1 MEILCPT
8 GHFAKSGHPAK
19 NWLRRFRGANPPDR
33 LARIAPRQDNKDMHN
48 LGCMAPARVA
58 LAGNS
63 QVLRPFS
70 KGFGPLA
77 VAFLVLAN
85 LGLTMAAPGSEQKS
99 ASPVSFERDVRPIL
113 RAHCLDCHGSQNV
126 RKGGLDVRLRRL
138 MVKGGESGPAIS
150 LGHPEDS
157 YLLDR
162 VKSGEMPPGDQKLA
176 PAEIAILERW
186 IRSGAPTAQKEPAE
200 ISAAALIT
208 AEDRNFWCFRPIHRP
223 ETPRFTA
230 GDRVRTPID
239 ALLVAA
245 LKPKQLGFSPDAD
258 RRTLIRRLSLDLLGL
273 SPDPA
278 EVETFLADTSPDAYE
293 KLVDRLLASPHYGER
308 WGRHWLDTAGYADS
322 EGFDDQDVPRPEAFR
337 FRDYVIGAFNANKPF
352 DQFVTEQLA
361 GDEQLPPQKGDL
373 SSEAIEKLSATAFLR
388 MAADGTAISNT
399 PAVANQNVA
408 DTLKIVS
415 TSLLGLSV
423 GCAQCHDH
431 RYDPILQDDYYRLRA
446 VFEPALNYKNWRVPS
461 QRRVSLYTQADRAR
475 VAAVNQEAAAAAAK
489 VAEKERRY
497 VAEALDKQLAKF
509 EPLVARQLKIAIDTP
524 APKRTAAQ
532 NQLLELHPSVN
543 ISPGLLS
550 QYNPAADED
559 LRKDRAK
566 VAAIQARAPVEEF
579 LRVATENPGEIPPT
593 FLFYRGE
600 FQQPKQEEEP
610 GDLTVCALPGESGN
624 VPRRD
629 ARLPTSGRRLAYARR
644 LMTGKHPLVGRVLVN
659 RIWLHHFG
667 RGLVATPADFGR
679 MGDRPTNPQLLD
691 WLADEFAAS
700 GWNVKKLQR
709 LIVTSTAY
717 RQCSTRTPQR
727 DAADPDNLL
736 LSRMNVRRLDAE
748 VVRDCALAASG
759 SLFDR
764 MSGHPVPVRE
774 DAVGQIIVGTEN
786 KVGANEPGAEIS
798 IGAEQ
803 FRRSVYIEVRRSRPL
818 ALLRTF
824 DLPVMETNCDRRV
837 ASTSA
842 PQALMLM
849 NSEFALT
856 QANRFAKR
864 LAREAGP
871 GLRRQ
876 VARAFEIAFARPATE
891 TEIDESVTF
900 LERQSEEVKPQPS
913 ASVPPK
919 SPPKSRVS
927 RRRNRALVR
936 STAAEPALQPL
947 TDFCQALLCSNEFLY
962 SD

>member
-1 MEILCPT
+1 MIGLFFGSAAIGLAFAACP
-8 GHFAKSGHPAK
+8 
-19 NWLRRFRGANPPDR
+19 R
-33 LARIAPRQDNKDMHN
+33 LT
-48 LGCMAPARVA
+48 LG
-58 LAGNS
+58 S
-63 QVLRPFS
+63 D
-70 KGFGPLA
+70 
-77 VAFLVLAN
+77 
-85 LGLTMAAPGSEQKS
+85 QKP
-99 ASPVSFERDVRPIL
+99 PVSQPTFERDIRPIL
-113 RAHCLDCHGSQNV
+113 RTHCLDCHGSQNV
-126 RKGGLDVRLRRL
+126 RKGGLDLRLRRL
-138 MVKGGESGPAIS
+138 IVKGGESGPAIS
-150 LGHPEDS
+150 PSHPADS

-162 VKSGEMPPGDQKLA
+162 VKSGEMPPGDPKLT
-176 PAEIAILERW
+176 PAEITVLEDW
-186 IRSGAPTAQKEPAE
+186 IRGGALTAQKEPSE
-200 ISAAALIT
+200 LTGAALVT
-208 AEDRNFWCFRPIHRP
+208 AEDREFWCFQPIRRPK
-223 ETPRFTA
+223 TPVFTPV
-230 GDRVRTPID
+230 DRVRTPID

-245 LKPKQLGFSPDAD
+245 FKPKQLAFSPDAD

-273 SPDPA
+273 PPA
-278 EVETFLADTSPDAYE
+278 PTEVEAFVADTSPDAYE

-322 EGFDDQDVPRPEAFR
+322 EGFDDQDLPRPEAFHY
-337 FRDYVIGAFNANKPF
+337 RDYVLRAFNANKPF

-361 GDEQLPPQKGDL
+361 GDEVLPPQKGDL
-373 SSEAIEKLSATAFLR
+373 SSEAIEKLSATGFLR
-388 MAADGTAISNT
+388 MAADGTATSNT
-399 PAVANQNVA
+399 PVTANQNVA

-415 TSLLGLSV
+415 TSLLGLTV

-475 VAAVNQEAAAAAAK
+475 VAAVNKEASTAATK
-489 VAEKERRY
+489 VAEKEQRY
-497 VAEALDKQLAKF
+497 LAEALDKELAKF
-509 EPLVARQLKIAIDTP
+509 EPSLAKQLKVAVDTP
-524 APKRTAAQ
+524 AAKRTASQ
-532 NQLLELHPSVN
+532 KQLLELHPNVN

-550 QYNPAADED
+550 QYNPAAEED
-559 LRKDRAK
+559 LKKDRAK
-566 VAAIQARAPVEEF
+566 VAAIQAKAPVEEF
-579 LRVATENPGEIPPT
+579 VRVVTENPGEIPPT
-593 FLFYRGE
+593 YLFNRGE

-610 GDLTVCALPGESGN
+610 GDLTVCSMPGENGN
-624 VPRRD
+624 LPRHD
-629 ARLPTSGRRLAYARR
+629 PKLPTSGRRLAYARR
-644 LMTGKHPLVGRVLVN
+644 LMSGKHPLVGRVLVN
-659 RIWLHHFG
+659 RVWLHHFG

-700 GWNVKKLQR
+700 GWNLKQLQR

-717 RQCSTRTPQR
+717 RQSSVRTPER

-748 VVRDCALAASG
+748 VVRDCVLSASG

-764 MSGHPVPVRE
+764 MSGHPIPVRE
-774 DAVGQIIVGTEN
+774 DAVGQIVVGVEN
-786 KVGANEPGAEIS
+786 KVGANEPGAEIP

-803 FRRSVYIEVRRSRPL
+803 FRRSIYIEVRRSRPL

-849 NSEFALT
+849 NSEFALI

-864 LAREAGP
+864 LVEEGGAD
-871 GLRRQ
+871 LKRQ
-876 VARAFEIAFARPATE
+876 VARAFEIAFARAATAS
-891 TEIDESVTF
+891 EIDESVAF
-900 LERQSEEVKPQPS
+900 LEHQSEEAKALPGAP
-913 ASVPPK
+913 APPK
-919 SPPKSRVS
+919 NPPKGRGA
-927 RRRNRALVR
+927 RRRNRATVR
-936 STAAEPALQPL
+936 ATAADPTLQPL